1 MLGLPATPTLRAES
15 FLKQWTQEAR
25 DRGQLLVVV
34 TSWTTKESRS
44 ENAWMMP
51 DEPYRFEGITPH
63 IYHLSWLFSHDEH
76 RMEFLLYLIQRYSV
90 RGIMVAGCEFLE
102 AELAR
107 LQSAFPGIEAV
118 LLDRSGP
125 GEQGADN

>member
-1 MLGLPATPTLRAES
+1 
-15 FLKQWTQEAR
+15 
-25 DRGQLLVVV
+25 
-34 TSWTTKESRS
+34 
-44 ENAWMMP
+44 MMP
-51 DEPYRFEGITPH
+51 DEPYHFEGITPH

-76 RMEFLLYLIQRYSV
+76 RMEFLLYLIQRYCV
-90 RGIMVAGCEFLE
+90 HGITVAGCEFLE

-125 GEQGADN
+125 GVPGADN